1 MCIKVLDLMKE
12 VKEEV
17 EGEVGEE
24 GDEVQNSDVSP
35 YHSDSDSAVMMSGN
49 SPFISK
55 VKKCTLKKSVKRIL
69 RTL

>member
-1 MCIKVLDLMKE
+1 MKE

-55 VKKCTLKKSVKRIL
+55 VKKCTL
-69 RTL
+69 